1 VVLDPAGF
9 DAIQPGDVLI
19 AKPCALRRGF
29 AATFRG
35 NGMTVMEP
43 EREVTNPVA
52 FPRLSDAQL
61 ARLRSYGTPQ
71 TVGPGDVL
79 YHPGDAT
86 YDLIVT
92 EDATVEIVQPAT
104 LEAPEESLV
113 RFGPGSFLGE
123 LNLLTGQAV
132 YLIARVTEAGRMHR
146 ITPSRFRQLMAEDPD
161 LSDILLEAFRARR
174 EILTQNGASRGLELV
189 GSAMDSASL
198 ALRTYVA
205 RRRLPHVWFDADS
218 IAGQSL
224 IEAASLTSADLPA
237 ALTPDQVLRRASPGE
252 LAQALGLTYRRT
264 DSDASV
270 DVTVVGAGPAGL
282 AAAVYASSEGLTT
295 VLVDAVG
302 PGGQAAATSRIE
314 NYLGFPS
321 GISGAQLAER
331 AETQALKFGA
341 QLSTPCEIVA
351 LDIEGHLRAVIAD
364 GTDIPT
370 RALII
375 ASGARYRSLTLERW
389 DEFVGAGIFYAA
401 TDLEARSC
409 AGGPVTVVGG
419 GNGAGQ
425 AALFLASCGCD
436 VTVAIRRPEIESGMS
451 RYLVDRLLANPN
463 IAVRGSTEVMRLGGE
478 HVLESISL
486 IGPGGEQREQA
497 CRGLFCFIGAEPATS
512 WLTGVALDEHGFVR
526 TDVQLTSDELGETW
540 TALGRGPL
548 PFETSVPGVF
558 AVGDVRHGSMKR
570 VAAAVGE
577 GASAIRSVH
586 TAIGV
591 RA

>member
-1 VVLDPAGF
+1 LKGHEVTG
-9 DAIQPGDVLI
+9 IESG
-19 AKPCALRRGF
+19 
-29 AATFRG
+29 
-35 NGMTVMEP
+35 
-43 EREVTNPVA
+43 REVGNPVA
-52 FPRLSDAQL
+52 FPRLSDSQL

-71 TVGPGDVL
+71 TVEAGEVL
-79 YHPGDAT
+79 YGPGDAT

-104 LEAPEESLV
+104 RDAAEESLV

-132 YLIARVTEAGRMHR
+132 YLIARVVEGGRVHR
-146 ITPSRFRQLMAEDPD
+146 IAPARFRRLMAEDPE

-174 EILTQNGASRGLELV
+174 EIIRQNGASRGLELV

-198 ALRTYVA
+198 ALRTYAA
-205 RRRLPHVWFDADS
+205 RRRLPHLWFDADS
-218 IAGQSL
+218 VAGQSL
-224 IEAASLTSADLPA
+224 IQAASLTSADLPA
-237 ALTPDQVLRRASPGE
+237 ALMPDRALTRATPGE
-252 LAQALGLTYRRT
+252 LAQALGLSYRGS
-264 DSDASV
+264 DSGGSV
-270 DVTVVGAGPAGL
+270 DLTVVGAGPAGL

-295 VLVDAVG
+295 VVLDALG
-302 PGGQAAATSRIE
+302 PGGQAAASTRIE

-321 GISGAQLAER
+321 GISGGELAER

-341 QLSTPCEIVA
+341 RLSTPCEIVA
-351 LDIEGHLRAVIAD
+351 LDIDEHLRAVLAD

-389 DEFVGAGIFYAA
+389 DEFAGAGIFYAA
-401 TDLEARSC
+401 TELEARSC
-409 AGGPVTVVGG
+409 ADGPVTVVGG

-451 RYLVDRLLANPN
+451 RYLVDRLLANPK
-463 IAVRGSTEVMRLGGE
+463 ITVRGGTEVTRLDGE

-486 IGPGGEQREQA
+486 VGPAGELHEQA

-526 TDVQLTSDELGETW
+526 TDVQLTTGELGETW
-540 TALGRGPL
+540 SALGRRPL

-577 GASAIRSVH
+577 GASAVRSVH

>member
-1 VVLDPAGF
+1 VTG
-9 DAIQPGDVLI
+9 I
-19 AKPCALRRGF
+19 
-29 AATFRG
+29 
-35 NGMTVMEP
+35 ES
-43 EREVTNPVA
+43 EREVSDPVA

-61 ARLRSYGTPQ
+61 ARLRSYGAPQ
-71 TVGPGDVL
+71 TVHAGEVLYGPGDT
-79 YHPGDAT
+79 T
-86 YDLIVT
+86 YDFIVI

-104 LEAPEESLV
+104 WDAPEEPLV
-113 RFGPGSFLGE
+113 RFRPGSFLGE

-132 YLIARVTEAGRMHR
+132 YLIARVVEGGRVHR
-146 ITPSRFRQLMAEDPD
+146 ITPARFRRLMAEDPE

-174 EILTQNGASRGLELV
+174 ELLTHEASRGLELV
-189 GSAMDSASL
+189 GSAMDSAAL
-198 ALRTYVA
+198 ALRTYAA
-205 RRRLPHVWFDADS
+205 RRRLPHLWFDADS
-218 IAGQSL
+218 FAGQSL
-224 IEAASLTSADLPA
+224 VKAASLTSADLPA
-237 ALTPDQVLRRASPGE
+237 ALMPDRALRRATPGE
-252 LAQALGLTYRRT
+252 LAEALGLSYRGI
-264 DSDASV
+264 DSGGSV
-270 DVTVVGAGPAGL
+270 DLTVVGAGPAGL

-295 VLVDAVG
+295 VLLDALG
-302 PGGQAAATSRIE
+302 PGGQAAASTRIE

-321 GISGAQLAER
+321 GISGAELAER
-331 AETQALKFGA
+331 AEAQALKFGA
-341 QLSTPCEIVA
+341 RLSAPCEIVA
-351 LDIEGHLRAVIAD
+351 LDIDEHLRAVLAD

-375 ASGARYRSLTLERW
+375 ASGARYRSLPLERW
-389 DEFVGAGIFYAA
+389 DEFAGAGIFYAA
-401 TDLEARSC
+401 TELEARPC
-409 AGGPVTVVGG
+409 ADGPVTVVGG

-451 RYLVDRLLANPN
+451 RYLVDRLLADPR
-463 IAVRGSTEVMRLGGE
+463 ITVRGGTEVTRLDGE

-486 IGPGGEQREQA
+486 VGPAGEVHEQP
-497 CRGLFCFIGAEPATS
+497 CRGLFCFIGAEPATG

-540 TALGRGPL
+540 SALGRGPL

-577 GASAIRSVH
+577 GASAVRSVH
-586 TAIGV
+586 AAIGV

>member
-1 VVLDPAGF
+1 
-9 DAIQPGDVLI
+9 
-19 AKPCALRRGF
+19 
-29 AATFRG
+29 
-35 NGMTVMEP
+35 MES
-43 EREVTNPVA
+43 EGEVRDPVA

-71 TVGPGDVL
+71 TVEAGGVL
-79 YHPGDAT
+79 YGPGDAT

-92 EDATVEIVQPAT
+92 EDAAVEIVLPAGRDG
-104 LEAPEESLV
+104 LEESLV
-113 RFGPGSFLGE
+113 RFGPDSFLGE

-132 YLIARVTEAGRMHR
+132 YLMARVTDAGHLHR
-146 ITPSRFRQLMAEDPD
+146 ITPARLRQVMAEDPD

-174 EILTQNGASRGLELV
+174 EILTQNDASRALELV
-189 GSAMDSASL
+189 GSAMDSPSL
-198 ALRTYVA
+198 ALRTYAA
-205 RRRLPHVWFDADS
+205 RRRLPHRWFDADS
-218 IAGQSL
+218 IAGRSLMQS
-224 IEAASLTSADLPA
+224 ASLTSADLPVA
-237 ALTPDQVLRRASPGE
+237 VMPDRVLRRATPGE
-252 LAQALGLTYRRT
+252 LAQTLGLSYRRT
-264 DSDASV
+264 ASGASV
-270 DVTVVGAGPAGL
+270 DLTIVGAGPAGL
-282 AAAVYASSEGLTT
+282 AAAVYGSSEVLTT
-295 VLVDAVG
+295 VLLDAVG

-341 QLSTPCEIVA
+341 QLSTPSIVVA
-351 LDIEGHLRAVIAD
+351 LEIDGHLRAVLAD

-389 DEFVGAGIFYAA
+389 DDFVGAGIFYAA
-401 TDLEARSC
+401 TELEARSC

-451 RYLVDRLLANPN
+451 RYLVDRLLANPK
-463 IAVRGSTEVMRLGGE
+463 ITVRGSTEVTRLDGE
-478 HVLESISL
+478 GVLQSISL
-486 IGPGGEQREQA
+486 VGPGGEQLEQA
-497 CRGLFCFIGAEPATS
+497 CRGLFCFIGAEPATG
-512 WLTGVALDEHGFVR
+512 WLSGVALDEDGFVR
-526 TDVQLTSDELGETW
+526 TDVQLTTDELGETW
-540 TALGRGPL
+540 TAVGRGPL

-570 VAAAVGE
+570 VAAAVGD
-577 GASAIRSVH
+577 GASAVRSVH